1 MKQHI
6 FSSHH
11 VWKMIE
17 LMSRGFS
24 LTEAARKVGMELPA
38 ASKAISRL
46 EQTLD
51 LPLVDRTVRPM
62 RLSAQSVQLLPK
74 IRDVVA
80 AQEGFLAAVG
90 SLGNDKHA
98 LLRFSLSHGSL
109 NSKKMQA
116 FNNYQAAHPDLQL
129 EVVVDKDHLAVL
141 RDEVQAAAVSYPVKH
156 PELAVFPLGVCAN
169 LPLASPKYLAR
180 CGVPHEPEDLRGHT
194 LLLARRNH
202 IALCDKLFK
211 ANEVFCLKNMRRLNA
226 ADSENASNSSLNAE
240 AGEAESACPADVKRV
255 VASYHPTLLAAVQG
269 HGICFD
275 LALGSV
281 RELLLEHKLVP
292 VLNGWHRQP
301 WRKSLIVKPKN
312 LEKPWIKEFVDWYL
326 QFDPACSKA
335 EWTHWYEYFGVD
347 AACV

>member
-6 FSSHH
+6 FNGQA

-24 LTEAARKVGMELPA
+24 LTTAAQKVKMELPA

-46 EQTLD
+46 ENALGFT
-51 LPLVDRTVRPM
+51 LVDRTVRPM
-62 RLSAQSVQLLPK
+62 RLSAHASQLLPK

-80 AQEGFLAAVG
+80 AQESFLAAAG
-90 SLGNDKHA
+90 RIMNNSMA
-98 LLRFSLSHGSL
+98 TMRFSLSHGSL

-116 FNNYQAAHPDLQL
+116 FKNYQAAHPNLQL
-129 EVVVDKDHLAVL
+129 EVVADKDHLAVL
-141 RDEVQAAAVSYPVKH
+141 RDEVQVAAVAYPVQH
-156 PELAVFPLGVCAN
+156 PELAVFSLGVCAN

-180 CGVPHEPEDLRGHT
+180 HGAPHEPEDLLGHT
-194 LLLARRNH
+194 LLLARRSH
-202 IALCDKLFK
+202 AALCDKLFK
-211 ANEVFCLKNMRRLNA
+211 GQEVFSLRSMRRLNNNQTESTPAQLLCEDA
-226 ADSENASNSSLNAE
+226 ADDGPVPPS
-240 AGEAESACPADVKRV
+240 GFKPV

-281 RELLLEHKLVP
+281 REHLLEHKLVP

-301 WRKSLIVKPKN
+301 WRKSLIVKHKN

-326 QFDPACSKA
+326 QYDPVCSRA
-335 EWTHWYEYFGVD
+335 EWTYWYEYFGID